1 MLRTLDVVDGS
12 RMGLVGGSIGGCVAL
27 RAAPY
32 IPNLAAVV
40 AFVPP
45 TSWKDLIA
53 YHRNRWQPAVELA
66 CNGEPREWAIGGPQL
81 ADALE
86 SVICGH
92 AACSDAEFL
101 ARSPLPLIQVQ
112 TAPTL
117 IVSAELD
124 NVVPLDQQLLWSLF
138 RQGTGHP
145 VSVVSVD
152 PCDPPG
158 TPPLTT
164 DVHVLARRSFHLLSS
179 GPISSGMLFLMAHL
193 DRAGAR

>member
-1 MLRTLDVVDGS
+1 
-12 RMGLVGGSIGGCVAL
+12 
-27 RAAPY
+27 
-32 IPNLAAVV
+32 
-40 AFVPP
+40 
-45 TSWKDLIA
+45 
-53 YHRNRWQPAVELA
+53 
-66 CNGEPREWAIGGPQL
+66 
-81 ADALE
+81 
-86 SVICGH
+86 
-92 AACSDAEFL
+92 
-101 ARSPLPLIQVQ
+101 LIQVQ
-112 TAPTL
+112 NAPTL

-164 DVHVLARRSFHLLSS
+164 DVHVLARRSFHLLSG

-193 DRAGAR
+193 DRAGSAGAR